1 MGCEYPILFLAVV
14 IGSVDGELGKVVE
27 CRIGQRWHSLMRVVG
42 VGWLMRDADLVC
54 DTCDCVCKESA
65 QLRISQ
71 DQDATKKRD
80 MQQKYL
86 SLLILNQS
94 S

>member
-1 MGCEYPILFLAVV
+1 
-14 IGSVDGELGKVVE
+14 
-27 CRIGQRWHSLMRVVG
+27 MRVVG

-94 S
+94 SQLVFHPTPFTKRVDPASGAAEIRGGGDDAKSRPS